1 MAEKNL
7 KYALL
12 LDVYGSM
19 LSEKQS
25 YALEMYYCDDLSLS
39 EIAEHMSITRQGVRD
54 QIKHAEDELDRI
66 EDSLGLVKKMSIL
79 SEIVDNIRA
88 LSADGNNSDTI
99 NELCDKAMSVLE
111 DFGTE
116 NDSD

>member
-25 YALEMYYCDDLSLS
+25 YALEMYYCDDLSLA
-39 EIAEHMSITRQGVRD
+39 EIADNIGITRQGVRD
-54 QIKHAEDELDRI
+54 QIKHAEEELDRI
-66 EDSLGLVKKMSIL
+66 ELSLGLVEKM
-79 SEIVDNIRA
+79 
-88 LSADGNNSDTI
+88 
-99 NELCDKAMSVLE
+99 NELGKVLDEIEKQTDKESVKALCRKAKGLFE
-111 DFGTE
+111 A
-116 NDSD
+116 

>member
-39 EIAEHMSITRQGVRD
+39 EIADNIGITRQGVRD
-54 QIKHAEDELDRI
+54 QIKHAEEELDRL
-66 EDSLGLVKKMSIL
+66 DDGLGLVARIDALRKVLDDIENETDKESVRSL
-79 SEIVDNIRA
+79 CRRA
-88 LSADGNNSDTI
+88 RGLFEA
-99 NELCDKAMSVLE
+99 
-111 DFGTE
+111 
-116 NDSD
+116 

>member
-7 KYALL
+7 KYAIL

-39 EIAEHMSITRQGVRD
+39 EIADNIGITRQGVRD
-54 QIKHAEDELDRI
+54 QIKHAEEELDRL
-66 EDSLGLVKKMSIL
+66 DRGLGLVAKIDELRKAL
-79 SEIVDNIRA
+79 DEIE
-88 LSADGNNSDTI
+88 
-99 NELCDKAMSVLE
+99 NETEKESVRSLCRKAKGLFE
-111 DFGTE
+111 A
-116 NDSD
+116 